1 MIYIKSFSNYEEFKD
16 VFGLVEHG
24 NGVKSRKNKI
34 LLGAL
39 KDRQFVHFCLKM
51 DLFSGLFSSTNM
63 SELKKFVRRYLRVA
77 SNGSRTLCFD
87 LPSVFAISS
96 YKYRLDNRNGLCDD
110 FDVECVRYVNN
121 ETDRVYKMKAG
132 KFITKL
138 IEESDAT
145 NRLPEQI
152 KRWVGEEFAR
162 EWKAYATANIPKEE
176 NFTLHVGDSIE
187 DFSSIYDSD
196 KCVGDFGSC
205 MVDDGQ
211 YGFYVNCVKASAAYI
226 TNADGDIVAR
236 CVIYDEV
243 TVEETGEI
251 LRLAERQYSKDKDDV
266 LKQILIDKLIAEGRI
281 DGYKRIGASCHDAKD
296 FVLNDGTPFRKRMSI
311 ENSIDFGDTVSY
323 QDSFKWLDI
332 ENGTAYN
339 YEFGYEYVDLA
350 ITDDTLPNA
359 HLGQI
364 YCEYDEEWY
373 DEGEVSYDDYNEC
386 YIPDRHAASAIYN
399 GREITIDDRRVE
411 DDFKWSNDRNKY
423 IYRSECTYIDYKDD
437 YYLDED
443 VVLDDYTE
451 EYILVEDSIE
461 LLNGLTCLDE
471 DAVWSDYHEGSLYY
485 YDAYWSDLTQDYYV
499 SEDVREEREAAYR
512 AEHDLEPVAV

>member
-51 DLFSGLFSSTNM
+51 DLLSGLFSSTNM
-63 SELKKFVRRYLRVA
+63 SELKEYVRRYLSLFSDGNNILR
-77 SNGSRTLCFD
+77 FD
-87 LPSVFAISS
+87 LPSVSAIQS

-162 EWKAYATANIPKEE
+162 EWKAYATANMPKEE

-205 MVDDGQ
+205 MVDDCQ
-211 YGFYVNCVKASAAYI
+211 YWFYVNCVKASAAYI
-226 TNADGDIVAR
+226 TNAGGKIVAR

-243 TVEETGEI
+243 TVEETEEI
-251 LRLAERQYSKDKDDV
+251 LRLAERQYSKDGDNV

-281 DGYKRIGASCHDAKD
+281 DGYKRIGASCHDAMD

-332 ENGTAYN
+332 KDGTAYN
-339 YEFGYEYVDLA
+339 YEFGYDYDDLA
-350 ITDDTLPNA
+350 ITDDTLPDA
-359 HLGQI
+359 HLGRR

-373 DEGEVSYDDYNEC
+373 DEEEVSYDDYNEC

-411 DDFKWSNDRNKY
+411 DDFMWSKGRNKY
-423 IYRSECTYIDYKDD
+423 IYHDECTYIGYKDD
-437 YYLDED
+437 YYPDED
-443 VVLDDYTE
+443 VVYNDYTE
-451 EYILVEDSIE
+451 EYILVEDSTE

-471 DAVWSDYHEGSLYY
+471 DAVWSDYHEGRLYY

-499 SEDVREEREAAYR
+499 SKDVREEREAAYR